1 MRLRFAWWQA
11 RAPREKG
18 LLGAAAI
25 ALLGAALFSALA
37 PRLEERQCL
46 AAELPQLR
54 ADLGW
59 MEARVAVVRRLRAA
73 AGEAASAG
81 SGAGPGVSAAGV
93 EEVLRALGL
102 REQVSGLRPG
112 GEQGGLAIVFNEVA
126 FSDLALFVSRLQV
139 AGQGRVVSAQVN
151 RLEGQSGAVSASLT
165 LR

>member
-11 RAPREKG
+11 RAPGEKRF
-18 LLGAAAI
+18 LGAAAI

-37 PRLEERQCL
+37 PRLEERRRL

-54 ADLGW
+54 ADLAW
-59 MEARVAVVRRLRAA
+59 MEARVAVVNRLRAA
-73 AGEAASAG
+73 VGEAASAE

-126 FSDLALFVSRLQV
+126 FSDLALFVSRLQA

-151 RLEGQSGAVSASLT
+151 RLEGGSGAVSASLT

>member
-1 MRLRFAWWQA
+1 MRLRVAWWQA

-18 LLGAAAI
+18 LLGAVAV
-25 ALLGAALFSALA
+25 ALVGAALFSALT
-37 PRLEERQCL
+37 PRLEERRRL

-81 SGAGPGVSAAGV
+81 LGAGPGVSAAGV

-126 FSDLALFVSRLQV
+126 FSDLALFVSRLQA

-151 RLEGQSGAVSASLT
+151 RLEGQSGAVSASLI

>member
-11 RAPREKG
+11 RAPREKR

-37 PRLEERQCL
+37 PRLEERRRL

-59 MEARVAVVRRLRAA
+59 MEARVAVVNRLRAA
-73 AGEAASAG
+73 GGAAASAG
-81 SGAGPGVSAAGV
+81 LGDGPGVSAAGV

-112 GEQGGLAIVFNEVA
+112 GKQGGLAIVFNEVA
-126 FSDLALFVSRLQV
+126 FSDLALFVSRLQA

-151 RLEGQSGAVSASLT
+151 RLEDRSDAVSASLT

>member
-1 MRLRFAWWQA
+1 MKLRFTWWQA
-11 RAPREKG
+11 RAPREKA
-18 LLGAAAI
+18 LLGLAAF

-37 PRLEERQCL
+37 PRLEERRRL
-46 AAELPQLR
+46 VAELPQLR

-81 SGAGPGVSAAGV
+81 LGAGPGVSAAGV

-102 REQVSGLRPG
+102 REQVSGLRPS
-112 GEQGGLAIVFNEVA
+112 GEQGGLAVVFNEVA
-126 FSDLALFVSRLQV
+126 FSDLALFVSRLQA

>member
-11 RAPREKG
+11 RAPREKR

-37 PRLEERQCL
+37 PRLEERRRL
-46 AAELPQLR
+46 AAELPGLR
-54 ADLGW
+54 ADLAW
-59 MEARVAVVRRLRAA
+59 MEARVAVVNRLRAA
-73 AGEAASAG
+73 GGEAASAEL
-81 SGAGPGVSAAGV
+81 GAGPGVSAAGV

-112 GEQGGLAIVFNEVA
+112 GEGLAIVFNEVA
-126 FSDLALFVSRLQV
+126 FSDLALFVSRLQA
-139 AGQGRVVSAQVN
+139 AGQGRVVSAQVD
-151 RLEGQSGAVSASLT
+151 RLEGRSGAVSASLT

>member
-18 LLGAAAI
+18 LLGAAAV

-37 PRLEERQCL
+37 PRLEERRRL

-73 AGEAASAG
+73 GGEAASAG
-81 SGAGPGVSAAGV
+81 LGAGPGVSAAGV

-126 FSDLALFVSRLQV
+126 FSDLALFVSRLQA

-151 RLEGQSGAVSASLT
+151 RLEDQSGAVSASLI